1 MGDHNQFQ
9 VCQQEVDRKVES
21 GRETLMKFIKKKKK
35 KPKKKTEKRKRNF
48 RRSSIGENYL

>member
-21 GRETLMKFIKKKKK
+21 GRETLMKVSKKKKK
-35 KPKKKTEKRKRNF
+35 EVNRKEK
-48 RRSSIGENYL
+48 

>member
-21 GRETLMKFIKKKKK
+21 GRETLMKVSKKKNKKKKK
-35 KPKKKTEKRKRNF
+35 QKKNQRKEKET
-48 RRSSIGENYL
+48 SEDPQ

>member
-21 GRETLMKFIKKKKK
+21 GRETLMKVSKKKKK
-35 KPKKKTEKRKRNF
+35 KDKRK
-48 RRSSIGENYL
+48 EK